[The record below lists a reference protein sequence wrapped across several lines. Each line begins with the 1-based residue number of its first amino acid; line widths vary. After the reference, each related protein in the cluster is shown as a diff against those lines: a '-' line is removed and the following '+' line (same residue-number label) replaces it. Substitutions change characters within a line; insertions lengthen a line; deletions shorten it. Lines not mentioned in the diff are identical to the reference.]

1 MFLISIPPVV
11 ILLMSNRFALLAAT
25 NCICQLAVFLL
36 TANIPAL
43 LTGRMSYVDIAWP
56 WGLVTIGLSPML
68 AGTHWPVLE
77 LGRENLVMVAYL
89 VSGLRMGLGALVLA
103 ALGHLSK
110 EMPRYL
116 FQRRRWAKQ
125 GVTDETSMKYKV
137 TMQKEILVQC
147 LANMGCLAMPLLV
160 QTSGYL
166 TGPLTWLE
174 VVGWT
179 MWVLSLVFEH
189 TADQQKLNFVQEC
202 KKQKVKNTICD
213 VGLWRYSRHP
223 NYFGEWMVWNSL
235 VLTSVPSIL
244 AMWESDLENTLTKTG
259 VTLGVVLVSWAMYQ
273 CLVNYTGAKP
283 SEFYSVQKRPDYVRY
298 QATVNMFIPGRRKE
312 MMD

>member
-1 MFLISIPPVV
+1 MGSINMFLISIPPVV
-11 ILLMSNRFALLAAT
+11 ILLMSNRFALLATT
-25 NCICQLAVFLL
+25 NSICQLAVFLL

-89 VSGLRMGLGALVLA
+89 VSGLRM
-103 ALGHLSK
+103 

-179 MWVLSLVFEH
+179 MWVLS
-189 TADQQKLNFVQEC
+189 
-202 KKQKVKNTICD
+202 
-213 VGLWRYSRHP
+213 
-223 NYFGEWMVWNSL
+223 
-235 VLTSVPSIL
+235 
-244 AMWESDLENTLTKTG
+244 
-259 VTLGVVLVSWAMYQ
+259 
-273 CLVNYTGAKP
+273 
-283 SEFYSVQKRPDYVRY
+283 
-298 QATVNMFIPGRRKE
+298 
-312 MMD
+312 